1 MYFYRSATVISVG
14 CGSDVCRMKEPIPK
28 ARIYSER
35 TVEFGVFVDSYAY
48 KQMAVSHIS

>member
-1 MYFYRSATVISVG
+1 MYFYRSATVIVG

-28 ARIYSER
+28 AKIYSER

-48 KQMAVSHIS
+48 KQIAVSHIS